1 MFVHGPAPSGHES
14 ATTVYA
20 VMAVFVLRS
29 LWLCKSVL
37 WQGSP
42 HHTASVVCLAI
53 AALLKGTGPC
63 PRHSLIR
70 PLSTAVTKL
79 MPWVPHLPS
88 ATG

>member
-1 MFVHGPAPSGHES
+1 MFVDGLAPSGHES

-20 VMAVFVLRS
+20 VTVVFVLRS
-29 LWLCKSVL
+29 LWLCKPML

-42 HHTASVVCLAI
+42 HHTASVVSLAT
-53 AALLKGTGPC
+53 AALLKGTSLS

-70 PLSTAVTKL
+70 PLSAAVMKV
-79 MPWVPHLPS
+79 MPWVPHLLS